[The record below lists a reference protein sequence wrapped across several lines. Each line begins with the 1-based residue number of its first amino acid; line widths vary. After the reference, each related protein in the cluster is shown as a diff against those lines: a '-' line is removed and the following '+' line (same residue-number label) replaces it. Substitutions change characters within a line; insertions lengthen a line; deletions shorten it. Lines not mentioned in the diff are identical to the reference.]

1 MVNGRPRLAQRKG
14 PTGGWVERGRR
25 GLITATGPA
34 GRATHPIE
42 YFRIEVN
49 EQEGGIIVSDKGVP
63 EGTDSDLM
71 EVIEELKRL
80 DLDPKT
86 LRRHLL
92 PLLDRPAKA
101 IPLLLLQFESED
113 EKGLVLAVSALKAMN
128 DPSLVPLLLNLLR
141 RPHVDSLAKGLL
153 LNLLE
158 YYGFD
163 TRDPSLIGASI
174 DLREVLEGPGSPRGI
189 G

>member
-1 MVNGRPRLAQRKG
+1 
-14 PTGGWVERGRR
+14 
-25 GLITATGPA
+25 
-34 GRATHPIE
+34 
-42 YFRIEVN
+42 
-49 EQEGGIIVSDKGVP
+49 
-63 EGTDSDLM
+63 M

-80 DLDPKT
+80 DLDPKA
-86 LRRHLL
+86 LRQRLL
-92 PLLDRPAKA
+92 PCLDRPAQA
-101 IPLLLLQFESED
+101 IPLLLRQFESED
-113 EKGLVLAVSALKAMN
+113 EEALALAVSALKAMN

-141 RPHVDSLAKGLL
+141 SPRVDSLAKGLL

-174 DLREVLEGPGSPRGI
+174 DLWEVLEGPGSPRGT